1 MLFVVFDFF
10 PNGMYLPVGE
20 AGPSP
25 DISSYSEKDNWAEAE
40 MYVEKRSDVGGL
52 YGLQAIFYALERKS
66 RD

>member
-40 MYVEKRSDVGGL
+40 MYVERTK
-52 YGLQAIFYALERKS
+52 
-66 RD
+66 